1 MDEVRK
7 GAGYEQ
13 EGWRAN
19 LQGAD
24 VLVGNTQAH
33 VSMPALPP
41 RYQPLG
47 TQDRV
52 PSLGS
57 PGGISRLEKLS
68 CTNGYPPTLRLPILT
83 PLEI

>member
-1 MDEVRK
+1 MRSEK
-7 GAGYEQ
+7 GPGYEQ

-33 VSMPALPP
+33 ISIPTLPP

-47 TQDRV
+47 THDRV
-52 PSLGS
+52 PSSGS
-57 PGGISRLEKLS
+57 PGGIS
-68 CTNGYPPTLRLPILT
+68 GQMVILQPFLT
-83 PLEI
+83 LEICAPLI